1 MNIVRMTQEVLW
13 PDRGQYHVLTY
24 AEEGFSPL
32 NIHAEPAGLT
42 KAEIVAF
49 AAKVNERGETG
60 SLYPRAGISAVPRT
74 LIRDAPD
81 TAELRKQI
89 VAFLHTNRTVIKAP
103 RIAFDFRTP
112 RVQRYVISAIEAAVL
127 DGENS
132 QIEVVAII
140 E

>member
-1 MNIVRMTQEVLW
+1 MNIIRMTEEAFR
-13 PDRGQYHVLTY
+13 PERGQYHVLTY

-32 NIHAEPAGLT
+32 NIHAESAGLT
-42 KAEIVAF
+42 KDEIVAF
-49 AAKVNERGETG
+49 AAQVNERGETG

-74 LIRDAPD
+74 FIRDVPD
-81 TAELRKQI
+81 SAELRKQI
-89 VAFLHTNRTVIKAP
+89 VAFLQANRTVIKAT
-103 RIAFDFRTP
+103 RVAFDFRTP
-112 RVQRYVISAIEAAVL
+112 RVQRYVVSAIEAVML